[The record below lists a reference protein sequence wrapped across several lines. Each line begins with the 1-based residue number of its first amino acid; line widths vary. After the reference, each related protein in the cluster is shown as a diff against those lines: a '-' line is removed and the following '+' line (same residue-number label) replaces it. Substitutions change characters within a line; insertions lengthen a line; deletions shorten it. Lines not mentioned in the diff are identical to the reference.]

1 MPTLSKLRQ
10 EDSRYSAKRTIA
22 LIEQC
27 LLMLNVLKVRIYPN
41 QEQQIAL
48 AKNFGCCRFVWNYYL
63 HKTEAQYK
71 ETGKGLSYCDMAKDL
86 NQLKKAADYSWLKE
100 TDDLNQPASGKI
112 SGIDLGLNSLVTVF
126 DGESCYKVDP
136 IKPTRKYAKRLKHRQ
151 QSKAAVK
158 VAIEEILDQLPESY
172 PTDAYQRKCEEVYQH
187 VYESYS
193 GAGRSIYNAAA

>member
-71 ETGKGLSYCDMAKDL
+71 ETGKALSYCDMAKDL
-86 NQLKKAADYSWLKE
+86 TQLKKAADYSWLKE
-100 TDDLNQPASGKI
+100 ATAAAL
-112 SGIDLGLNSLVTVF
+112 
-126 DGESCYKVDP
+126 
-136 IKPTRKYAKRLKHRQ
+136 Q
-151 QSKAAVK
+151 QSLK
-158 VAIEEILDQLPESY
+158 I
-172 PTDAYQRKCEEVYQH
+172 
-187 VYESYS
+187 
-193 GAGRSIYNAAA
+193 